1 MILVIKAKNGKILAI
16 FCPETAKIEK
26 CQGQPKPFIDA
37 SIRNDDL
44 SESYDEP
51 RDSFEEIGKNG
62 LKWLK

>member
-1 MILVIKAKNGKILAI
+1 MAK
-16 FCPETAKIEK
+16 FWPFFSPETDKIEK

-37 SIRNDDL
+37 SIKNDDL

-51 RDSFEEIGKNG
+51 WDSFEEIDKNG